1 MSEMSEPSWLTD
13 TATLLVWASSFAMD
27 TMKVGAKEVAVS
39 QILGVL
45 ELVRLTEAV
54 GRAWQVTE

>member
-13 TATLLVWASSFAMD
+13 TATLLVWASSLAMD
-27 TMKVGAKEVAVS
+27 TLKVGAKEVAVS